1 MSSRISFDFSAQN
14 PYTWLLHFSK
24 MTQSGM
30 MERATLASKE
40 KGEKILEVAV
50 NRIAEILIELHSID

>member
-1 MSSRISFDFSAQN
+1 
-14 PYTWLLHFSK
+14 